1 MYNKLH
7 PVAVDSTPKI
17 WRFPKILSHGGTPI
31 AGWFVWWK
39 ILCKWM
45 ISGYPHF
52 RKTFQK
58 SDVPIFPDIW
68 SRIPRHSWTR
78 LLEISLKASFT
89 HRRQLTAPSVD
100 LALSAP
106 PRMGW
111 YTLHPVASA
120 ASSPWSGSKVAT
132 EHDHWP
138 NLGSRRSVR
147 LEWSWESPFPG
158 WLSQPGYPEF
168 ISLKS
173 SKIISIWGLA
183 TAQFSAVERHIRWY
197 SRRSS
202 LHHHPPDQYH
212 G

>member
-120 ASSPWSGSKVAT
+120 ASSPWSGSKVLRSTTIGQTSVVVAVFVWNGV
-132 EHDHWP
+132 ENPHSQVGYPSQAIP
-138 NLGSRRSVR
+138 NL
-147 LEWSWESPFPG
+147 
-158 WLSQPGYPEF
+158 YP
-168 ISLKS
+168 
-173 SKIISIWGLA
+173 KII
-183 TAQFSAVERHIRWY
+183 
-197 SRRSS
+197 
-202 LHHHPPDQYH
+202 
-212 G
+212 